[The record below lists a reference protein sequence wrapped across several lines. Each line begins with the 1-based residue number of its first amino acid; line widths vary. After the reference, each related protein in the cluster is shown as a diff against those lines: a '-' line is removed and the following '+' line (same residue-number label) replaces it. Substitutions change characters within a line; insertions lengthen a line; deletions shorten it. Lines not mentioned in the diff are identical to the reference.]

1 MDYNVEYHTKDK
13 SLGHVMAITVDTT
26 LKQIINFIGD
36 YEKFS
41 SMFHTYDLVELF
53 SKNNV
58 VYVYLNKVIG
68 HYFFITDL
76 DLLPEIEGEQK

>member
-1 MDYNVEYHTKDK
+1 MKHNVEYHTKDT

-36 YEKFS
+36 YNKFS
-41 SMFHTYDLVELF
+41 GIVHTYDLVELF

-58 VYVYLNKVIG
+58 VYIYLNKDNG
-68 HYFFITDL
+68 YYFFITDL
-76 DLLPEIEGEQK
+76 DALPEIEYGEK